1 MPTDSRVFAEG
12 SRALRYTLG
21 GIVFLA
27 FVYVA
32 GVFVWGG
39 ASWSTAPF
47 RGEAEA
53 RNSTVGSGEFRIS
66 TYEEFFDL
74 CAAVETKEDEIGA
87 LEDER
92 DNTKPSEYRTE
103 QINTSLTALRATRSE
118 LVNDYNAKSRQE
130 HRKAFKDAGLPAELS
145 TDVKETTCA
154 A

>member
-1 MPTDSRVFAEG
+1 MPTDSRVFAEA
-12 SRALRYTLG
+12 SRVLRYTIA
-21 GIVFLA
+21 GIVMLA
-27 FVYVA
+27 LVYVA
-32 GVFVWGG
+32 GVFAWGG

-53 RNSTVGSGEFRIS
+53 RNRTVGSGEFRIS

-87 LEDER
+87 LRDEL
-92 DNTKPSEYRTE
+92 DTEPSAYRTE
-103 QINTSLTALRATRSE
+103 QIHTSLTALRATRSE

-145 TDVKETTCA
+145 TDAKETSCA

>member
-1 MPTDSRVFAEG
+1 VPTDSRAFAEG
-12 SRALRYTLG
+12 SRALRYTLA
-21 GIVFLA
+21 GIVALA
-27 FVYVA
+27 LVYVA
-32 GVFVWGG
+32 GVLAWGG

-47 RGEAEA
+47 RGAADA
-53 RNSTVGSGEFRIS
+53 RERTVGSGEFRVS

-87 LEDER
+87 LQDEL
-92 DNTKPSEYRTE
+92 DTKPSEYRGE
-103 QINTSLTALRATRSE
+103 QITTSLTALRATRAE

-145 TDVKETTCA
+145 TDAKETSCA